1 MSKRFTYYG
10 SFASVQFF
18 SDLFGM
24 PFMPVSVRKLSPN
37 SVYSGACMR
46 VKRLSDNA
54 EQDINF
60 VSSSPD
66 ALLDTAA
73 LLTFA
78 GANTCVV
85 CRWYFQDGSGDY
97 LEQTTI
103 ANMPRI
109 VNAGTLDTRNSIPAI
124 IFDGSN
130 DFMEVASSSG
140 LTISPT
146 TFYAVSARG
155 ADYTGNGLVPCV
167 LSTGVSGLETGY
179 GIFYGSGAFGI
190 TTNRIF
196 AQTRYTTAVGTVTGD
211 YANTLNSPNLLQA
224 ITTNTQERTWFNGGS
239 QQTSNFTETNNTT
252 TTNITI
258 GARFTGGGYGQ
269 YFQGAIQEVGI
280 YQADKT
286 SDQSAMAT
294 NITTRYGI

>member
-1 MSKRFTYYG
+1 MSKRFIYYG
-10 SFASVQFF
+10 SVQFF
-18 SDLFGM
+18 SDLFGI

-60 VSSSPD
+60 VSSSPN

-130 DFMEVASSSG
+130 DFMEVPSSSG

-146 TFYAVSARG
+146 TFYAVNARG
-155 ADYTGNGLVPCV
+155 ADYTGNVIFPCV
-167 LSTGVSGLETGY
+167 LSTGILAPERGY
-179 GIFYGSGAFGI
+179 GIFYGNGSSPGI

-196 AQTRYTTAVGTVTGD
+196 AQTRYRNLGNTETGD
-211 YANTLNSPNLLQA
+211 YANTLNSPNLLQV
-224 ITTNTQERTWFNGGS
+224 ITTNTQDRAWYNGGS

-252 TTNITI
+252 TTNISI
-258 GARFTGGGYGQ
+258 GARWAPNSYNFF
-269 YFQGAIQEVGI
+269 FQGAIQEVGI
-280 YQADKT
+280 YQADK
-286 SDQSAMAT
+286 SSEQSTMAT
-294 NITTRYGI
+294 NITTFYGI